1 MVGLLVWHCAGGWG
15 EKFPKSWAVQRQVE
29 SMATTRRSSMICVVA
44 MMAPTTPFLPGP
56 TFFGYIATPA
66 AQEAT

>member
-1 MVGLLVWHCAGGWG
+1 
-15 EKFPKSWAVQRQVE
+15 
-29 SMATTRRSSMICVVA
+29 MICVVA
-44 MMAPTTPFLPGP
+44 MMAPTTPFLLAP